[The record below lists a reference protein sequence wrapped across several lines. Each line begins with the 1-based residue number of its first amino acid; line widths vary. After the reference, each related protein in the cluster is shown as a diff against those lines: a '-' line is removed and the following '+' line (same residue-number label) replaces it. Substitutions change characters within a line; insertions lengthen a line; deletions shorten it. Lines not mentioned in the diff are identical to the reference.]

1 MSLDTL
7 SLPLLDLFDAELD
20 LRPTVQVYVFVVED
34 RLDKVVRS
42 CTRKYADMAGD
53 WLLSIRLKANGHP
66 AHERRENS
74 MVLVHV
80 SGVQEAGSLH
90 KPHIGG
96 FDFAERADI

>member
-1 MSLDTL
+1 MSL
-7 SLPLLDLFDAELD
+7 
-20 LRPTVQVYVFVVED
+20 YVFLTED
-34 RLDKVVRS
+34 RLEKVARP
-42 CTRKYADMAGD
+42 CTREYADMTRD
-53 WLLSIRLKANGHP
+53 WFLSIRAKTNGHP